1 LTKKFQ
7 EPRLLI
13 VADPKSDRQAVIEA
27 SYVNI
32 PTIALCNT
40 DAPLDFVDIVI
51 PCNNRVPKAIATVF
65 WMLAREV
72 MRLRGQIPVN
82 KPWDVMIDLFIARDI
97 ETIRSQQEALKKEEE
112 EARGEGKNEETQQ
125 NQVVATGNEE
135 DW

>member
-1 LTKKFQ
+1 
-7 EPRLLI
+7 
-13 VADPKSDRQAVIEA
+13 
-27 SYVNI
+27 
-32 PTIALCNT
+32 
-40 DAPLDFVDIVI
+40 
-51 PCNNRVPKAIATVF
+51 
-65 WMLAREV
+65 MLAREV
-72 MRLRGQIPVN
+72 MRLRGQIPLN